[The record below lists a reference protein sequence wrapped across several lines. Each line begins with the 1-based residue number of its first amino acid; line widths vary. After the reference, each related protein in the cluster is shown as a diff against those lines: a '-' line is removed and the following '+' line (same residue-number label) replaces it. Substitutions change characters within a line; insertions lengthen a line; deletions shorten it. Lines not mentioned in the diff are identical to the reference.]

1 MSNLC
6 PCCGQPY
13 SAAADLPAPEFV
25 RSVDAK
31 GRLTLPAEVIQTHG
45 TRYRAI
51 LDGRIVRL
59 QAGWDGK
66 LAQPAFKARKSGSR
80 RYLIPADLRQ
90 LAGIWS
96 SRNAAIR
103 RVGREVLVWR
113 L

>member
-13 SAAADLPAPEFV
+13 SAAADLPAPE
-25 RSVDAK
+25 
-31 GRLTLPAEVIQTHG
+31 
-45 TRYRAI
+45 
-51 LDGRIVRL
+51 
-59 QAGWDGK
+59 AGWDGK